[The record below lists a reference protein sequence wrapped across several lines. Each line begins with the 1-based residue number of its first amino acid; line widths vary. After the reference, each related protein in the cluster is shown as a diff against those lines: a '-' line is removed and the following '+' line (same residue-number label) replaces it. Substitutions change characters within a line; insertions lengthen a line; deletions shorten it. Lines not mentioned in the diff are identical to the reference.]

1 MSSLVAS
8 TFLRRIFAFD
18 AVATVATGALLAA
31 GAQPLQGLMGL
42 DPAISVPA
50 GLFLIAYAVVP
61 AIMAARKTLP
71 VAAVW
76 TVIAINAVWV
86 LESLA
91 SLALGWVSV
100 NALGT
105 AFVIAQAAAVGVI
118 AELQYIGM
126 RRSERFA

>member
-1 MSSLVAS
+1 MSSLIAS

-18 AVATVATGALLAA
+18 AIATVATGGLLAV
-31 GAQPLQGLMGL
+31 GAQPLHGLMGL
-42 DPAISVPA
+42 DPAVGMSA

-61 AIMAARKTLP
+61 AIMAARRTLP

-105 AFVIAQAAAVGVI
+105 GFVIAQAAAVGVI
-118 AELQYIGM
+118 AELQYLGM